1 MYIGCSISPP
11 LNKFSV
17 YMHVY
22 CTVVCS
28 PQHSCVQWQSMGK
41 KQLQMMLA
49 WRKTQVDSG
58 DQQDGAGADAAG
70 GGSRGSYLANG
81 GRGGNENFWVFLS
94 CTARSLLLL
103 ITVYLIDEPFQTT
116 LPHQPS
122 FHTFLYSYLL
132 CTLSFHVSV
141 LYLSSLMRTYRN
153 ILLSVLS
160 TITPIDLLH
169 DKVNFGALF
178 STSYEHLNDLLRT
191 LINTV

>member
-28 PQHSCVQWQSMGK
+28 TQHSCVQWQSMGK

-81 GRGGNENFWVFLS
+81 GRGGNENFWVSRAMLDLCCFWLLY
-94 CTARSLLLL
+94 TSL
-103 ITVYLIDEPFQTT
+103 IKHFQTT

-132 CTLSFHVSV
+132 CTLPFHVSV
-141 LYLSSLMRTYRN
+141 LYLSSFMHTYRN

-160 TITPIDLLH
+160 TIMPIDLLH

-178 STSYEHLNDLLRT
+178 STSYEHFNDLLRT